1 MPLNYYRLR
10 TFPCL
15 AHTLQ
20 LAIKKVFTIPRVNT
34 AIARCKTLVEHYK
47 KLTKE
52 TYHLREKQ
60 KMLQIEEHNLIQDCP
75 TRWESMMA
83 MLQRVSD
90 QQAAIAAVLIE
101 GNVPN
106 T

>member
-1 MPLNYYRLR
+1 
-10 TFPCL
+10 
-15 AHTLQ
+15 
-20 LAIKKVFTIPRVNT
+20 
-34 AIARCKTLVEHYK
+34 
-47 KLTKE
+47 
-52 TYHLREKQ
+52 
-60 KMLQIEEHNLIQDCP
+60 MLQIEEHNLIQDCP

-83 MLQRVSD
+83 MLQHVSD